1 LIRSV
6 GPVLTWKRFWSGRL
20 GGGEGVEAAA
30 RDFAGGGERGSLSA
44 GSFADALVE
53 LEVGAAA
60 AAGVLGGFDEREGF
74 QNSDAA
80 WE

>member
-1 LIRSV
+1 
-6 GPVLTWKRFWSGRL
+6 
-20 GGGEGVEAAA
+20 
-30 RDFAGGGERGSLSA
+30 LSA

-60 AAGVLGGFDEREGF
+60 AAGVLGGSDEREGF